1 MARKKKSSNKVLY
14 ILGALVVALV
24 VIGVIAKKQGLIGS
38 DRSTKVELAEA
49 VKATVVEKVSA
60 SGAIQPE
67 VEVKVSPEVSGE
79 IIELVVEE
87 GDSVQSGNLVVKIR
101 PDNFQNALE
110 QQLAALNQQ
119 KANLADAKAR
129 RARAEATFTRAKLD
143 FDRQVK
149 LKLENVISE
158 ADYETAT
165 ANFNIAKQDLNSA
178 KQSVIAAEYLVESSS
193 ASVANARENLN
204 LTIIRA
210 PMTGIVSKLNVEK
223 GERVLGTSQMQ
234 GTELFR
240 IADLGK
246 MEVRV
251 DVNENDIIKVSIGD
265 TAIIDV
271 DSYSYMDKTF
281 KGIVTQIANTAN
293 DKVSSDAVTEFEVR
307 IRVLNESYQDLVEK
321 ENIKYPFRPGMTASV
336 DIITQQKDGILTVPL
351 SAVTTRSN
359 KKKYGKDGDEED
371 DEDEEDKD
379 TNQKK
384 KEEELKEIVFVNV
397 DGVAEKREVKT
408 GINDFDNIEILEGVK
423 EGEQIIT
430 GPFLVVSKRLK
441 DGDKVSEIEKNQ
453 KKGTD

>member
-371 DEDEEDKD
+371 DEEEEDKD

>member
-14 ILGALVVALV
+14 ILVALV
-24 VIGVIAKKQGLIGS
+24 VVLVIAGVIAKKQGLIGS
-38 DRSTKVELAEA
+38 DRSTEVELADA
-49 VKATVVEKVSA
+49 TKATVVEKVSA

-119 KANLADAKAR
+119 KANLADSKAR
-129 RARAEATFTRAKLD
+129 RARAEATFTQAKLA

-149 LKLENVISE
+149 LKEENVISE
-158 ADYETAT
+158 ADYETAV
-165 ANFNIAKQDLNSA
+165 ANFNVAKQDLNSA

-204 LTIIRA
+204 LTTIRA

-307 IRVLNESYQDLVEK
+307 IRVINESYRDLVEK
-321 ENIKYPFRPGMTASV
+321 EDIKYPFRPGMTASV

-359 KKKYGKDGDEED
+359 KKKYGRDGDDD
-371 DEDEEDKD
+371 DEEEEETDP
-379 TNQKK
+379 NKK
-384 KEEELKEIVFVNV
+384 EKEEELKEIVFVNV

-441 DGDKVSEIEKNQ
+441 DGDKVSEMEKN
-453 KKGTD
+453 KRRGSDR